1 MHYRRIN
8 KCCRQ
13 PLSKPTIISFN
24 WKMKIKMA
32 KSFFFLI
39 LALLLL
45 STAENRPLSTTNR
58 QQADDPQMPFS
69 SPVSFLSPE
78 NTNIVGFLLFW
89 RQDLSLQ
96 LHLCSLFFVLRS
108 FLQESSFT
116 DDDECKGLNG
126 EECLI
131 KRSLIAHTDYIY
143 TQRNVGP

>member
-1 MHYRRIN
+1 
-8 KCCRQ
+8 
-13 PLSKPTIISFN
+13 
-24 WKMKIKMA
+24 MKIKMA

-45 STAENRPLSTTNR
+45 STAQNRPLSTTNR

-69 SPVSFLSPE
+69 SP
-78 NTNIVGFLLFW
+78 
-89 RQDLSLQ
+89 
-96 LHLCSLFFVLRS
+96 
-108 FLQESSFT
+108 ESSFT